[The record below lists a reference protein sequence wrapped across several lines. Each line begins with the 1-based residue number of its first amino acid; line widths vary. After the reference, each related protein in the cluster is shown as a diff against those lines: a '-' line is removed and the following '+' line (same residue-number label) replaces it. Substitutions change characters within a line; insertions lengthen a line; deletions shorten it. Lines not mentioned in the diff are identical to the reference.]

1 MPEPPPADLPASDLL
16 QDVLAHAQRAPRS
29 PALIDAR
36 GRRTDYA
43 ALAHRIR
50 ATAGGLRA
58 HGLRPGDGVLFSIR
72 PGPDALVVALAV
84 VAAGGTVVFADPGVG
99 AELFTRRA
107 ELAGARWAAA
117 ESLLYAAAG
126 LRPAR
131 RWARR
136 RGLLLPD
143 YAALGVRHLRAGP
156 WLPGVP
162 RGALSARR
170 LTGPP
175 LDPAPDPDAP
185 AVVIFTSGTTDR
197 PRGVVHTLRTLSAGL
212 GLLQQRCA
220 LGPGDV
226 VHTDQLMLGLPA
238 LAGGACWSLPG
249 TPLDPARYAR
259 GLVERRATHA
269 FLVPADA
276 ARVLDVA
283 PRWPGVRGVLL
294 GAAPVVPALLRR
306 VRAAAPGAD
315 VLCIYGM
322 TEAPPI
328 AIATAEEKLAHT
340 GPGDLMGTP
349 AAGVRVGAV
358 DDELVVEGPQV
369 CPRYLGGPAHD
380 RVRTGDLGRVDDA
393 GRVLLLG
400 RRKDM
405 IIRGEHNIY
414 PGLHEPRIAALPGV
428 VDALLVGLPDARTG
442 DEEVVLA
449 VVLEPGAALD
459 GVRAALGA
467 VVPGSAFP
475 DRVVAIDEVPRA
487 GRTHKPDREAL
498 RKVVRCASR

>member
-1 MPEPPPADLPASDLL
+1 VP
-16 QDVLAHAQRAPRS
+16 DVLAAVLAQAARTPTA

-43 ALAHRIR
+43 ALAGRIR
-50 ATAGGLRA
+50 TTAGGLSDR
-58 HGLRPGDGVLFSIR
+58 GLAPGDAVLFSIR
-72 PGPDALVVALAV
+72 PGPDALVLALAV

-99 AELFTRRA
+99 ADLFTARA

-117 ESLLYAAAG
+117 ESLLYAASG
-126 LRPAR
+126 PAR
-131 RWARR
+131 WYARR

-143 YAALGVRHLRAGP
+143 FTALGVRHIHSGP

-162 RGALSARR
+162 RGSVPLRR
-170 LTGPP
+170 LAGPA
-175 LDPAPDPDAP
+175 LDPAADQDAP

-197 PRGVVHTLRTLSAGL
+197 PRGVVHTLRTLSASL
-212 GLLQQRCA
+212 GLLQQRLA

-259 GLVERRATHA
+259 LLQERRATHA
-269 FLVPADA
+269 FLVPGDA

-283 PRWPGVRGVLL
+283 PHWPGVRGVLL

-306 VRAAAPGAD
+306 VRAAAPDAE
-315 VLCIYGM
+315 VLCLYGM
-322 TEAPPI
+322 TEAPPT
-328 AIATAEEKLAHT
+328 AIATAEEKLAFA

-349 AAGVRVGAV
+349 PAGVRVGV
-358 DDELVVEGPQV
+358 EDGELVVEGPQV
-369 CPRYLGGPAHD
+369 CPRYLGEPPHD
-380 RVRTGDLGRVDDA
+380 RVRTGDLGEVVD
-393 GRVLLLG
+393 GRVMLLG

-414 PGLHEPRIAALPGV
+414 PGLYEPRIAALPGV
-428 VDALLVGLPDARTG
+428 VDALLVGLLDEGTG

-449 VVLEPGAALD
+449 VVLEPGAVLAA
-459 GVRAALGA
+459 VRAALPA

-475 DRVVAIDEVPRA
+475 DRVVAIPDVPRS

-498 RKVVRCASR
+498 RCALR

>member
-1 MPEPPPADLPASDLL
+1 MPDLL
-16 QDVLAHAQRAPRS
+16 RDILRHPPDAP
-29 PALIDAR
+29 AVIDAR
-36 GRRTDYA
+36 GATIDYGT
-43 ALAHRIR
+43 LAHRIH
-50 ATAGGLRA
+50 ATAGGLRER
-58 HGLRPGDGVLFSIR
+58 GLAPGDGVLFSIR
-72 PGPDALVVALAV
+72 PGPDALVLALAV

-99 AELFTRRA
+99 AELFATRAQR
-107 ELAGARWAAA
+107 AGARFAAA
-117 ESLLYAAAG
+117 ESVLYAAAAIG
-126 LRPAR
+126 PAR
-131 RWARR
+131 RYAAR

-143 YAALGVRHLRAGP
+143 FSALGLNHIYSGRR
-156 WLPGVP
+156 LPGVP
-162 RGALSARR
+162 RGAAALRS

-175 LDPAPDPDAP
+175 PADPDPGAP
-185 AVVIFTSGTTDR
+185 AVVIFTSGTTSR
-197 PRGVVHTLRTLSAGL
+197 PRAVVHTLRTLSAGL

-249 TPLDPARYAR
+249 TPLDPRRYAR
-259 GLVERRATHA
+259 QLRERRATHA
-269 FLVPADA
+269 FLVPGDA
-276 ARVLDVA
+276 ARVLDIA

-306 VRAAAPGAD
+306 VRTAAPDAE

-322 TEAPPI
+322 TEAPPV

-340 GPGDLMGTP
+340 GPGDLMGTLP
-349 AAGVRVGAV
+349 AGVTVRVD
-358 DDELVVEGPQV
+358 DDELVVAGPQV
-369 CPRYLGGPAHD
+369 CPRYLGEPDHD
-380 RVRTGDLGRVDDA
+380 EVRTGDLGAVDEA

-405 IIRGEHNIY
+405 LIRGEHNIY
-414 PGLHEPRIAALPGV
+414 PGLYEPRIAALPGV
-428 VDALLVGLPDARTG
+428 VDALLVGIPDDRTG

-449 VVLEPGAALD
+449 VVLEPATALD
-459 GVRAALGA
+459 AVRARLPG

-475 DRVVAIDEVPRA
+475 DRVVAIDEVPRS

-498 RKVVRCASR
+498 RCALR